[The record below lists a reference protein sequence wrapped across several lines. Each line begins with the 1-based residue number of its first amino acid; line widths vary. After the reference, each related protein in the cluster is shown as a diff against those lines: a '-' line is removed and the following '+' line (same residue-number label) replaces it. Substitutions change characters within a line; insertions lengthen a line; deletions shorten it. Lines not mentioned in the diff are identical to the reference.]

1 MGGMGLGQPAGG
13 GGGMGMGG
21 QGRRARGAG
30 RQAPGA
36 GLGGNT
42 APAGGQAAAPAG
54 GAFGGIGGFGAPRNP
69 RGNEDSSDP
78 SEIGAA
84 EILKDAVLPTAPAR
98 LPGGTTYYIYPVTF
112 EVELDQS
119 GATPPSEFDEY
130 SGDTRKTWNG
140 EQA

>member
-1 MGGMGLGQPAGG
+1 
-13 GGGMGMGG
+13 MGMTG

-42 APAGGQAAAPAG
+42 APTGGQAAAPAG
-54 GAFGGIGGFGAPRNP
+54 GSFGGIGGFGGPRTP
-69 RGNEDSSDP
+69 RGNGDASDP

-84 EILKDAVLPTAPAR
+84 EILKDAALPTAPPR

-112 EVELDQS
+112 EVELDQT
-119 GATPPSEFDEY
+119 GAAPSSEFDEY
-130 SGDTRKTWNG
+130 SGNMQKTQNG
-140 EQA
+140 DQA